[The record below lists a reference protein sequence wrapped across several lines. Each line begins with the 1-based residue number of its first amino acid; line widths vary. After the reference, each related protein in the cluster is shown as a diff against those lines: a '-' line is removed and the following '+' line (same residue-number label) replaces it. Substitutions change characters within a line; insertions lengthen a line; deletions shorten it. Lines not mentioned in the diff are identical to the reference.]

1 MRKILLGTTAVVGAV
16 VMASTGAMAQGA
28 DPFRAAGPA
37 VSSHRDLEVRLGGFF
52 RFYYSN
58 TDQDYL
64 NAGGINQGKSDFQEE
79 TEIHVV
85 ANGKAANGLR
95 YGVAV
100 EIENDPIR
108 QVNVPASG
116 SSVNKTSLQLDEV
129 WGYVAGDFGQL
140 RFGDE
145 DNVWG
150 LMSTGQ
156 IANFASG
163 GLDGDF
169 YDSLAGNSPAL
180 NQPSDAGDNTK
191 IIYMSPQ
198 FAGFDFGASFAF
210 NTGEGP
216 LSGCTS
222 GNTSCDRL
230 ASVETAGS
238 AIARRRNEVVAIARY
253 RGSFAGVGLGATAAY
268 IGGDAVKNVNGFG
281 VDRINV
287 GAFGLQLS
295 AYGFLVGGQY
305 LFGDANINFAT
316 PRLKVAG
323 DDRRFES
330 FNAGLSYTLGQITV
344 GTQYGEN
351 RSAGAQSVNAAGV
364 ANTGGRTDKAWNI
377 GGTYRISPGIEY
389 IAEYTMYKIEEAGVN
404 FATGGRNNQNNSV
417 DGQVFLTGF
426 RFAF

>member
-37 VSSHRDLEVRLGGFF
+37 MTSHRDLEVRLGGFF

-58 TDQDYL
+58 TNQDYI

-100 EIENDPIR
+100 EIQNDSVR
-108 QVNVPASG
+108 QTAGVNSG
-116 SSVNKTSLQLDEV
+116 SSNTKTTLDLDEV
-129 WGYVAGDFGQL
+129 WGYVAGSFGQL

-150 LMSTGQ
+150 LMSVGQ
-156 IANFASG
+156 ISNFATG

-180 NQPSDAGDNTK
+180 NMSSDAGDNTK

-230 ASVETAGS
+230 ASVETLGATT
-238 AIARRRNEVVAIARY
+238 ARRRNEVVAIARY

-268 IGGDAVKNVNGFG
+268 IGADAVKNVNGAG

-305 LFGDANINFAT
+305 LFGDANTNFAT
-316 PRLKVAG
+316 PRLNIAG
-323 DDRRFES
+323 DSREYNS
-330 FNAGLSYTLGQITV
+330 FNVGASYTLGQITV
-344 GTQYGEN
+344 GGHYGET
-351 RSAGAQSVNAAGV
+351 RSAGAQALVGGV
-364 ANTGGRTDKAWNI
+364 PVTGDRKDKAWNV
-377 GGTYRISPGIEY
+377 GGTYRIAPGIEY
-389 IAEYTMYKIEEAGVN
+389 IAEYTSYTIEEPGVN
-404 FATGGRNNQNNSV
+404 FAGGTNRALNNSV